1 MNKAIFIDKDGTLIK
16 NVPYNTDTGKV
27 SIYEDVPDAIRMFKE
42 QGFKIV
48 VVSNQPGI
56 ALGYFNESEFQNFI
70 QTFFR
75 MFKEKNS
82 SLDGFYYCPHF
93 PAGKKS
99 RYVKKCNCRK
109 PMPGMI
115 LKAAKDLNID
125 LSRSWMVGDIL
136 NDVESGKRAGC
147 RTVLIDN
154 GNETEW
160 VLSDE
165 RRPLYILKKVIA
177 AARKILWH
185 EEMLVEN
192 GKRGDLYEG
201 PFEKFNREV

>member
-1 MNKAIFIDKDGTLIK
+1 MNKAIFIDKDGTLVK
-16 NVPYNTDTGKV
+16 NIPYNTDPRKV
-27 SIYEDVPDAIRMFKE
+27 SIYEDVPDAIRMLKE

-56 ALGYFNESEFQNFI
+56 ALGYFNESEFKNFI
-70 QTFFR
+70 HTFCR

-82 SLDGFYYCPHF
+82 SLDAFYYCPHF
-93 PAGKKS
+93 PEGKKS

-109 PMPGMI
+109 PMPGMV
-115 LKAAKDLNID
+115 LEAAKDLNID

-177 AARKILWH
+177 AARKIIWH
-185 EEMLVEN
+185 EEMQVEK